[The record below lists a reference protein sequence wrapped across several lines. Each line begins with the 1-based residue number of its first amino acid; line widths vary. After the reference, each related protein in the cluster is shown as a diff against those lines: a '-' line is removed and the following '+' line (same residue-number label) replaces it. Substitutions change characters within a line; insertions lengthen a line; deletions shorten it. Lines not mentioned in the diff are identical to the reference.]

1 MTMFDQIT
9 DFNNL
14 YAAYKAAAAGKHD
27 RAGILRHDLH
37 AEKILWS
44 LRRQLNQPAVRQR
57 LSEPPGSIRQ
67 TQFARDLLSA
77 VHG

>member
-27 RAGILRHDLH
+27 RAEVLRHDLH
-37 AEKILWS
+37 AEKILWK
-44 LRRQLNQPAVRQR
+44 LQRQLPARKI
-57 LSEPPGSIRQ
+57 P
-67 TQFARDLLSA
+67 DL
-77 VHG
+77 